1 MTDEKKTTTLED
13 TVEQAERLEAEALA
27 EEDVGIYTHILKTPL
42 TYEGITYKKLTFNWN
57 SLSGRDSV
65 AIERDLLR
73 RGITTVMA
81 EFTPEYLT
89 AMAARACTYRS
100 EEDFRT
106 VKAETLYALPMR
118 DFRQICG
125 AARRFLMRS
134 ESKPETEADGS
145 ENNA

>member
-27 EEDVGIYTHILKTPL
+27 EEDAGIYTHILTTPL

-100 EEDFRT
+100 EEDFHT
-106 VKAETLYALPMR
+106 VSGFDSERIKKRRAAPHICLKSRSGKA
-118 DFRQICG
+118 
-125 AARRFLMRS
+125 
-134 ESKPETEADGS
+134 
-145 ENNA
+145 